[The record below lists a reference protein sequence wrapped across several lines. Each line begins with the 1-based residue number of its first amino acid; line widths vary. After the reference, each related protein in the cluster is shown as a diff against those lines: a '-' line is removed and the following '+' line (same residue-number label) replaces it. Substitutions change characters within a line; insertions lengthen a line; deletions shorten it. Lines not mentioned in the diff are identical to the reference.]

1 MEEDAMIIDVHCHIW
16 EKNMA
21 AGDMGEMLRSINAHY
36 GYRDPE
42 NIFDGSSERILADM
56 DEAGIDKSV
65 LLALDVEFRYR
76 AEMAF
81 TAYNDYVGGLIRK
94 NPDRIIG
101 FAGIDPR
108 RGKAAI
114 VELERCVEGM
124 GFRGVKLWPVTG
136 FYPDDEAF
144 YPFYQRAEQL
154 GAVILCH
161 TGSGPPPTYL
171 KFNRPVY
178 LDKVAVD
185 FPGIKIIVAH
195 VGHPWVEEALA
206 VAYKNPNVYVDIS
219 AWQMAFSKVP
229 VALSQ
234 CLAMAKVAHGG
245 VGKILFGS
253 DWPLFTEVMSQK
265 EWVETIRSLQHPP
278 PLQLM
283 GLPEITEED
292 KQMIL
297 GGNAAKVLGLQSN

>member
-1 MEEDAMIIDVHCHIW
+1 MIIDAHCHIW
-16 EKNMA
+16 ERDMA
-21 AGDMGEMLRSINAHY
+21 MADMAEMLHSINVRC
-36 GYRDPE
+36 GFRDLE
-42 NIFDGSSERILADM
+42 NIFDGSAERILAEM

-65 LLALDVEFRYR
+65 LLALDADFTYR
-76 AEMAF
+76 TGTAF
-81 TAYNDYVGGLIRK
+81 TAYNDYVGGLIRQH
-94 NPDRIIG
+94 PDRIIG

-114 VELERCVEGM
+114 IELERCIEGM
-124 GFRGVKLWPVTG
+124 GFRGVKLWPLTG

-161 TGSGPPPTYL
+161 TGSGPPPTYM

-185 FPGIKIIVAH
+185 FPGIKIIMAH
-195 VGHPWVEEALA
+195 VGHPWVEEALSM
-206 VAYKNPNVYVDIS
+206 AYKNPNVYVDIS
-219 AWQMAFSKVP
+219 AWQLSFSKVP
-229 VALSQ
+229 LALSQ
-234 CLAMAKVAHGG
+234 CLAMAKASHGH
-245 VGKILFGS
+245 VEKILFGS

-265 EWVETIRSLQHPP
+265 EWVETIKSLEQPP

-297 GGNAAKVLGLQSN
+297 GGNAAKVLGL

>member
-1 MEEDAMIIDVHCHIW
+1 MIVDVHCHIW
-16 EKNMA
+16 ERSMVT
-21 AGDMGEMLRSINAHY
+21 GDMEKMLHSVNAHF
-36 GYRDPE
+36 GFQDLE
-42 NIFDGSSERILADM
+42 NIFDGSGERLLADM

-65 LLALDVEFRYR
+65 IVALDPEFTYR

-81 TAYNDYVGGLIRK
+81 PAYNDYVGKLIREHR
-94 NPDRIIG
+94 DRLIG
-101 FAGIDPR
+101 FTGIDPR

-114 VELERCVEGM
+114 SELERCMEGM
-124 GFRGVKLWPVTG
+124 GFRGVKMWPLTG

-154 GAVILCH
+154 GAVVLCH
-161 TGSGPPPTYL
+161 TGMGPPPTYL

-185 FPGIKIIVAH
+185 FPGIKIIMAH
-195 VGHPWVEEALA
+195 VGQPWVEEAVG

-219 AWQMAFSKVP
+219 GWQLSFKKVP
-229 VALSQ
+229 LTLSQ
-234 CLAMAKVAHGG
+234 CLASAKAVHGS

-253 DWPLFTEVMSQK
+253 DWPLMTEVMSQK
-265 EWVETIRSLQHPP
+265 EWVETIRSLEHPP
-278 PLQLM
+278 PLQVM

-292 KQMIL
+292 KKMIL
-297 GGNAAKVLGLQSN
+297 GGNAAGVLGL

>member
-1 MEEDAMIIDVHCHIW
+1 MIIDVHCHIW

-65 LLALDVEFRYR
+65 LLALDVEFAYR

-81 TAYNDYVGGLIRK
+81 TVYNDYVGGLIRK
-94 NPDRIIG
+94 HPDRIIG

-108 RGKAAI
+108 RGKAAV

-234 CLAMAKVAHGG
+234 CLAMAKVAHGD

-265 EWVETIRSLQHPP
+265 EWVETIRSLQHPA

-283 GLPEITEED
+283 GLPEITEQD

-297 GGNAAKVLGLQSN
+297 GGNAAQVLGLQTD

>member
-1 MEEDAMIIDVHCHIW
+1 MIIDVHCHIW
-16 EKNMA
+16 ERDMA
-21 AGDMGEMLRSINAHY
+21 MGDMAEMLSSINARC
-36 GYRDPE
+36 GYRDLE
-42 NIFDGSSERILADM
+42 NIFDGSAERILADM

-65 LLALDVEFRYR
+65 LLALDAEFTYR
-76 AEMAF
+76 TGTPY
-81 TAYNDYVGGLIRK
+81 TAYNDYVGDLIRQH
-94 NPDRIIG
+94 PDRIIG

-114 VELERCVEGM
+114 VELERCIEGM
-124 GFRGVKLWPVTG
+124 GFRGVKLWPLTG

-144 YPFYQRAEQL
+144 YPFYQRAEEL

-185 FPGIKIIVAH
+185 FPGIKIIMAH
-195 VGHPWVEEALA
+195 VGHPWVEEALSI
-206 VAYKNPNVYVDIS
+206 AYKNPNVYVDIS

-229 VALSQ
+229 LALSQ
-234 CLAMAKVAHGG
+234 CLATAKVAHDG

-265 EWVETIRSLQHPP
+265 EWVETIKGLEQPP

-297 GGNAAKVLGLQSN
+297 GGNAAKVLGL

>member
-1 MEEDAMIIDVHCHIW
+1 MIIDVHCHIW

-65 LLALDVEFRYR
+65 LLALDVEFTYR

-94 NPDRIIG
+94 HPDRIIG

-114 VELERCVEGM
+114 SELERCVEGM
-124 GFRGVKLWPVTG
+124 NFRGVKLWPLTG

-185 FPGIKIIVAH
+185 FPGIRIILAH
-195 VGHPWVEEALA
+195 VGHPWVEEALD

-229 VALSQ
+229 LALSQ
-234 CLAMAKVAHGG
+234 CLAMAKVAHGD

-265 EWVETIRSLQHPP
+265 EWVETIRSLQHPA

-283 GLPEITEED
+283 GLPEITEAD

>member
-1 MEEDAMIIDVHCHIW
+1 MIIDVHCHIW
-16 EKNMA
+16 EKSMA
-21 AGDMGEMLRSINAHY
+21 VGDMGEMLHSINVRC
-36 GYRDPE
+36 GYRDLE

-65 LLALDVEFRYR
+65 LLALDAEFTYR
-76 AEMAF
+76 TEMPF
-81 TAYNDYVGGLIRK
+81 TAYNDYVGNLIHQH
-94 NPDRIIG
+94 PDRIIG

-114 VELERCVEGM
+114 IELERCMEGM
-124 GFRGVKLWPVTG
+124 GFRGVKLWPLTG

-161 TGSGPPPTYL
+161 TGSGPPTTYF
-171 KFNRPVY
+171 KFNRPIY

-185 FPGIKIIVAH
+185 FPGIKIIMAH
-195 VGHPWVEEALA
+195 VGHPWVEEALSM
-206 VAYKNPNVYVDIS
+206 AYKNPNVYVDIS
-219 AWQMAFSKVP
+219 AWQLSFSKVP
-229 VALSQ
+229 IALSQ
-234 CLAMAKVAHGG
+234 CLAMAKVAHGD
-245 VGKILFGS
+245 VRKILFGS

-265 EWVETIRSLQHPP
+265 EWVETIRSLEHPP
-278 PLQLM
+278 PLQIM

-292 KQMIL
+292 KRMIL
-297 GGNAAKVLGLQSN
+297 GGNAVELLGLQSN